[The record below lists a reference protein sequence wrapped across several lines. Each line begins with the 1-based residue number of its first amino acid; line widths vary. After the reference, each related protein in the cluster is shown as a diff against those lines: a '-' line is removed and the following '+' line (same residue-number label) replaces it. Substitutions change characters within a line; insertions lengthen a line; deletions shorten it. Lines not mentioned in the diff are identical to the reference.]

1 MIIVITPPEFIPHEE
16 SIINRLFENGLHLLH
31 LRKPGGSRK
40 DYENFIQKIIPAFRN
55 RIVIHDHFG
64 LVKTYEM
71 CIRDSVTIA
80 LQIRTGNIQRN
91 IRRIDYP
98 V

>member
-16 SIINRLFENGLHLLH
+16 SIINRLFENELHLLH

-64 LVKTYEM
+64 LVKTYGLKGVHLKYEQ
-71 CIRDSVTIA
+71 VA
-80 LQIRTGNIQRN
+80 QWKEKNA
-91 IRRIDYP
+91 
-98 V
+98 